1 MTGYGLSPDMTT
13 VDMQL
18 QIMETV
24 MTFQLVDRPPSV
36 PSMVDMLTI
45 AMGRLLPAMDINMFQ
60 LPMPDMLLLATDM
73 TLLNIDM
80 DRPLPECSP

>member
-1 MTGYGLSPDMTT
+1 MTT

-18 QIMETV
+18 PIMETV
-24 MTFQLVDRPPSV
+24 MTFQLVDRPPV

-45 AMGRLLPAMDINMFQ
+45 ALGRLLPAMDMDMLQ
-60 LPMPDMLLLATDM
+60 LPMADTLFSATDM
-73 TLLNIDM
+73 TLLNMDM